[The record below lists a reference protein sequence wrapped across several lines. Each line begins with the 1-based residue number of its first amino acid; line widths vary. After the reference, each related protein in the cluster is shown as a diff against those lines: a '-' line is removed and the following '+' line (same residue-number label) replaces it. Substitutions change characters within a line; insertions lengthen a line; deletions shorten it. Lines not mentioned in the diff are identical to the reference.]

1 MADTISPYYTSI
13 RELEEGRSV
22 FKTTINNNMM
32 RPINLGDIQDC
43 YFLVYR
49 NLTITHPEKACQY
62 ELLLK
67 LNQND
72 YKTTVLQI
80 ETGNE

>member
-1 MADTISPYYTSI
+1 
-13 RELEEGRSV
+13 
-22 FKTTINNNMM
+22 MM
-32 RPINLGDIQDC
+32 RPINLGNIQDC